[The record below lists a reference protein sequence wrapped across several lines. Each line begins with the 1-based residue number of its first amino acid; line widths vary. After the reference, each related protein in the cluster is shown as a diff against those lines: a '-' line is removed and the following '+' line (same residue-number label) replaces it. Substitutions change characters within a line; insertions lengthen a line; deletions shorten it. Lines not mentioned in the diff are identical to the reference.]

1 LKKLFFVLII
11 CEVFFGFLELVL
23 WISGA
28 ETQIKKE
35 DPFRG
40 FSSLVK
46 VFEREDDRYKTRYV
60 SLHRTFTDQSFRA
73 EKPDNGFRIFSLG
86 GSSSCGYPWGDEV
99 AFTEILGELIAEE
112 HPGLEAA
119 VREQMR
125 EWYGSQVTMWKHL
138 RTYRITEALPD
149 QTTGQQPLFFPGKE
163 QAGALSLRR
172 FLPAGIPQCGH
183 VFGQVHSRR
192 HCRGSCHNIGVTDI
206 VDGARI
212 KEIIHPFCRY

>member
-1 LKKLFFVLII
+1 MLII

-46 VFEREDDRYKTRYV
+46 VFEREDDRSKTRYV

-86 GSSSCGYPWGDEV
+86 GSSSYGYPWGDEV

-112 HPGLEAA
+112 HPSLEAA

-149 QTTGQQPLFFPGKE
+149 QTTGQQPLFSQGKSRPGLYLCGDFCLQGSLNAAMYSGRSTAE
-163 QAGALSLRR
+163 DIAGNLATIL
-172 FLPAGIPQCGH
+172 
-183 VFGQVHSRR
+183 V
-192 HCRGSCHNIGVTDI
+192 
-206 VDGARI
+206 
-212 KEIIHPFCRY
+212 